1 MGRVNHYLNA
11 ESLRG
16 FPAWET
22 TMVGRLDRTLAT
34 LADLTRWWGDFA
46 EAVGAGDQ
54 RLRPS
59 SNLT

>member
-1 MGRVNHYLNA
+1 
-11 ESLRG
+11 
-16 FPAWET
+16 
-22 TMVGRLDRTLAT
+22 MVGRLDRTLAT